1 MGFNVPFSYSLANPM
16 FEEEQQQPRDR
27 LRNPYWL
34 EEDLDMKLLKT
45 STLST
50 DETTFWWELIEEYL
64 KVSNWR
70 MTNQNPD

>member
-64 KVSNWR
+64 KVSN
-70 MTNQNPD
+70 